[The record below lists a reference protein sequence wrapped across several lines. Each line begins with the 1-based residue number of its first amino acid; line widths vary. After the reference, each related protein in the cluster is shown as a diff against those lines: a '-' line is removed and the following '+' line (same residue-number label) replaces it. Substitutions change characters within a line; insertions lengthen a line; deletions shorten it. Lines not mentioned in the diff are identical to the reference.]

1 MSNVGSSSGHGG
13 RGGGLATNRLEALV
27 DGVFAVVMTLLVLD
41 ITVPSPTQPHAVAHL
56 LQNLLAL
63 KPMVL
68 SYALSFVIAGIYWV
82 GHHNQFAYIRRT
94 DRPLL
99 WINILFLM
107 CVAFIPFSA
116 ALLAAYP
123 GQRIA
128 VIIYGANLIVVGLV
142 LYLHWWYATRNH
154 RLVEADL
161 DPHVVRLAT
170 TRILMAPVIYM
181 GAIGLSFV
189 NTAVSIGIY
198 VLVPLL
204 YILPGRIDRHLLGV
218 GHHQPEASAPQD
230 AGVTRDSE
238 SATHG

>member
-1 MSNVGSSSGHGG
+1 MSSAGNSSGHGG

-56 LQNLLAL
+56 VRNLIAL
-63 KPMVL
+63 KPTVL

-116 ALLAAYP
+116 CTTTSPRRLRPRARAYLRIQGDAIAA
-123 GQRIA
+123 
-128 VIIYGANLIVVGLV
+128 GARSDG
-142 LYLHWWYATRNH
+142 ASMH
-154 RLVEADL
+154 RAKE
-161 DPHVVRLAT
+161 T
-170 TRILMAPVIYM
+170 
-181 GAIGLSFV
+181 
-189 NTAVSIGIY
+189 
-198 VLVPLL
+198 
-204 YILPGRIDRHLLGV
+204 
-218 GHHQPEASAPQD
+218 Q
-230 AGVTRDSE
+230 
-238 SATHG
+238 

>member
-1 MSNVGSSSGHGG
+1 MSSAGSSTGDAR
-13 RGGGLATNRLEALV
+13 RGVGLATNRLEALV

-41 ITVPSPTQPHAVAHL
+41 ITVPSPTQPHAVARL
-56 LQNLLAL
+56 LHNLLAL
-63 KPMVL
+63 KPTVL

-142 LYLHWWYATRNH
+142 LYLHWWYATRNYH
-154 RLVEADL
+154 LVDADL

-170 TRILMAPVIYM
+170 TRILMAPVIYVV
-181 GAIGLSFV
+181 AIGLSFV

-198 VLVPLL
+198 VLVPVL
-204 YILPGRIDRHLLGV
+204 YILPGHIDRHLLGL
-218 GHHQPEASAPQD
+218 GHHEPEAPVPQGT
-230 AGVTRDSE
+230 GVSEDS
-238 SATHG
+238 G

>member
-1 MSNVGSSSGHGG
+1 MSSAGSSSGHGA

-56 LQNLLAL
+56 LPNLLAL
-63 KPMVL
+63 KPTVL

-154 RLVEADL
+154 RLVDADL

-170 TRILMAPVIYM
+170 TRILMAPVIYVV
-181 GAIGLSFV
+181 AIGLSFV
-189 NTAVSIGIY
+189 NTTVSIGIY
-198 VLVPLL
+198 VLVPVL
-204 YILPGRIDRHLLGV
+204 YILPGRIDRHLLGL
-218 GHHQPEASAPQD
+218 GHREPKASRPQ
-230 AGVTRDSE
+230 GTGMSEDS
-238 SATHG
+238 G

>member
-1 MSNVGSSSGHGG
+1 MSSAGSSSGHGA

-56 LQNLLAL
+56 LPNLLAL
-63 KPMVL
+63 KPTVL

-142 LYLHWWYATRNH
+142 LYLQWWYATRNRH
-154 RLVEADL
+154 LVDADL

-170 TRILMAPVIYM
+170 TRILMAPVIYVV
-181 GAIGLSFV
+181 AIGLSFV

-198 VLVPLL
+198 VLVPVL
-204 YILPGRIDRHLLGV
+204 YILPGHIDRHLLGL
-218 GHHQPEASAPQD
+218 GHHEPEAPVPQGT
-230 AGVTRDSE
+230 GVSEDS
-238 SATHG
+238 G

>member
-1 MSNVGSSSGHGG
+1 MG
-13 RGGGLATNRLEALV
+13 TNRLEALV

-56 LQNLLAL
+56 VRNLMAL
-63 KPMVL
+63 KPTVL

-116 ALLAAYP
+116 ALLARYP
-123 GQRIA
+123 EQRVA
-128 VIIYGANLIVVGLV
+128 VIVYGANLIVVGLV

-154 RLVEADL
+154 RLVDADL

-170 TRILMAPVIYM
+170 TRILMAPVIYVA
-181 GAIGLSFV
+181 AIGLSFL

-198 VLVPLL
+198 ILVPML
-204 YILPGRIDRHLLGV
+204 YILPGHIDRHLLGLHDHAAE
-218 GHHQPEASAPQD
+218 GPQRHGT
-230 AGVTRDSE
+230 GVAEDSR
-238 SATHG
+238 

>member
-1 MSNVGSSSGHGG
+1 MSSAGKSSGRGA
-13 RGGGLATNRLEALV
+13 RGGLPTNRLEALV

-41 ITVPSPTQPHAVAHL
+41 ITVPSPTQPHAAAHL
-56 LQNLLAL
+56 LDNLLAL
-63 KPMVL
+63 KPTVL

-116 ALLAAYP
+116 ALLGAYP

-154 RLVEADL
+154 RLVDGEL
-161 DPHVVRLAT
+161 DSHVVRLAT
-170 TRILMAPVIYM
+170 TRILMAPVIYVV
-181 GAIGLSFV
+181 AIGLSFV

-198 VLVPLL
+198 VLVPVL
-204 YILPGRIDRHLLGV
+204 YILPGHIDRHLLGV
-218 GHHQPEASAPQD
+218 GHHDPAASVPHGTGVSED
-230 AGVTRDSE
+230 AG
-238 SATHG
+238 

>member
-1 MSNVGSSSGHGG
+1 MSSGGSSSGPGG
-13 RGGGLATNRLEALV
+13 RGVGLATNRLEALV

-56 LQNLLAL
+56 VRNLIAL
-63 KPMVL
+63 KPTVL

-142 LYLHWWYATRNH
+142 LYLHWWYATRNDH
-154 RLVEADL
+154 LVDGEL

-170 TRILMAPVIYM
+170 TRILMAPVIYVV
-181 GAIGLSFV
+181 AIGLSFV

-198 VLVPLL
+198 VLVPVL
-204 YILPGRIDRHLLGV
+204 YILPGHIDRHLLAL
-218 GHHQPEASAPQD
+218 GHHEPEASAPQG

-238 SATHG
+238 

>member
-1 MSNVGSSSGHGG
+1 M
-13 RGGGLATNRLEALV
+13 ATNRLEALV

-41 ITVPSPTQPHAVAHL
+41 IKVPSPARPNWWHELSTLQPTL
-56 LQNLLAL
+56 
-63 KPMVL
+63 L

-82 GHHNQFAYIRRT
+82 GHHNQFVYIRRA

-116 ALLAAYP
+116 ALLARYP
-123 GQRIA
+123 EQRVA
-128 VIIYGANLIVVGLV
+128 VIVYGANLIVIGLV

-154 RLVEADL
+154 RLVDADL

-170 TRILMAPVIYM
+170 TRILMAPAIYVA
-181 GAIGLSFV
+181 AIGLSFL

-198 VLVPLL
+198 VLVPVL
-204 YILPGRIDRHLLGV
+204 YILPGHIDRHLLGL
-218 GHHQPEASAPQD
+218 HHHEPDMSTPQD
-230 AGVTRDSE
+230 AGAGISKDS
-238 SATHG
+238 G

>member
-1 MSNVGSSSGHGG
+1 MSSAGSSTGDAR
-13 RGGGLATNRLEALV
+13 RGVGLATNRLEALV

-41 ITVPSPTQPHAVAHL
+41 IKVPHPANPADL
-56 LQNLLAL
+56 LQDLSKLRSTL
-63 KPMVL
+63 L

-94 DRPLL
+94 NRPLL

-142 LYLHWWYATRNH
+142 LYLHWWYATTNH
-154 RLVEADL
+154 RLVDADL

-170 TRILMAPVIYM
+170 TRILMAPVIYVV
-181 GAIGLSFV
+181 AIGLSFV
-189 NTAVSIGIY
+189 PSVGTALSIGIY
-198 VLVPLL
+198 VLVPML
-204 YILPGRIDRHLLGV
+204 YILPGHIDRHLLGL
-218 GHHQPEASAPQD
+218 HYHEPEASAPQD

-238 SATHG
+238 SI

>member
-1 MSNVGSSSGHGG
+1 MSSAGSSTGDAR
-13 RGGGLATNRLEALV
+13 RGVGLATNRLEALV

-41 ITVPSPTQPHAVAHL
+41 IKVPHPANPADL
-56 LQNLLAL
+56 LQDLSKLRSTL
-63 KPMVL
+63 L

-142 LYLHWWYATRNH
+142 LYLHWWYATRNYH
-154 RLVEADL
+154 LVDANL

-170 TRILMAPVIYM
+170 TRILMAPVIYLL
-181 GAIGLSFV
+181 AIGLSFV

-198 VLVPLL
+198 VLVPVL
-204 YILPGRIDRHLLGV
+204 YILPGHIDRHLLGL
-218 GHHQPEASAPQD
+218 GHHD
-230 AGVTRDSE
+230 
-238 SATHG
+238 

>member
-1 MSNVGSSSGHGG
+1 MSSAGNSSGHGG

-41 ITVPSPTQPHAVAHL
+41 ITVPSPTKPHAVANL
-56 LQNLLAL
+56 LSNLLAL
-63 KPMVL
+63 KPTLL

-128 VIIYGANLIVVGLV
+128 VIVYGANLIVVGLV
-142 LYLHWWYATRNH
+142 LYLHWWYATSNH
-154 RLVEADL
+154 RLVDVDL
-161 DPHVVRLAT
+161 DPHVMRLAT
-170 TRILMAPVIYM
+170 TRILMAPAIYVV
-181 GAIGLSFV
+181 AIGLSFV
-189 NTAVSIGIY
+189 PSVGTAVSIGIY
-198 VLVPLL
+198 VLVPVL
-204 YILPGRIDRHLLGV
+204 YILPGHIDRHLLGV
-218 GHHQPEASAPQD
+218 HHHEPEASAPRG
-230 AGVTRDSE
+230 AGVPEDS
-238 SATHG
+238 G

>member
-1 MSNVGSSSGHGG
+1 MSSAGSSTGDAR
-13 RGGGLATNRLEALV
+13 RGVGLATNRLEALV

-41 ITVPSPTQPHAVAHL
+41 IKVPHPANPADL
-56 LQNLLAL
+56 LQDLSKLRSTL
-63 KPMVL
+63 L
-68 SYALSFVIAGIYWV
+68 SYALSFVIAGVYWV

-94 DRPLL
+94 NRPLL

-142 LYLHWWYATRNH
+142 LYLHWWYATTSH
-154 RLVEADL
+154 RLVDADL

-170 TRILMAPVIYM
+170 TRILMAPVIYVV
-181 GAIGLSFV
+181 AIGLSFV
-189 NTAVSIGIY
+189 PSVGTALSISIY
-198 VLVPLL
+198 VLVPVL
-204 YILPGRIDRHLLGV
+204 YILPGHIDRHLLGL
-218 GHHQPEASAPQD
+218 HHHEPEASAPQD

-238 SATHG
+238 SI

>member
-1 MSNVGSSSGHGG
+1 MAGG
-13 RGGGLATNRLEALV
+13 GGGLATNRLEALV

-41 ITVPSPTQPHAVAHL
+41 IKVPPPTKPHAAV
-56 LQNLLAL
+56 NLLGDLLSLHATA
-63 KPMVL
+63 L

-128 VIIYGANLIVVGLV
+128 VIVYGANLIVVGLV
-142 LYLHWWYATRNH
+142 LYLHWWYATRNDH
-154 RLVEADL
+154 LVDGEL

-170 TRILMAPVIYM
+170 TRILMAPVIYVV
-181 GAIGLSFV
+181 AIGLSFV
-189 NTAVSIGIY
+189 NTTVSIGIY
-198 VLVPLL
+198 VLVPVL
-204 YILPGRIDRHLLGV
+204 YILPGRIDRHLLGL
-218 GHHQPEASAPQD
+218 GHHEPEAPVPQGT
-230 AGVTRDSE
+230 GVSE
-238 SATHG
+238 ESG

>member
-1 MSNVGSSSGHGG
+1 MSSAGSSTGDAR
-13 RGGGLATNRLEALV
+13 RGVGLATNRLEALV

-41 ITVPSPTQPHAVAHL
+41 IKVPHPANPADL
-56 LQNLLAL
+56 LQDLSKLRSTL
-63 KPMVL
+63 L

-94 DRPLL
+94 NRPLL

-142 LYLHWWYATRNH
+142 LYLHWWYATTNH
-154 RLVEADL
+154 RLVDADL

-170 TRILMAPVIYM
+170 TRILMAPVIYVV
-181 GAIGLSFV
+181 AIGLSFV
-189 NTAVSIGIY
+189 PSVGTALSISIY
-198 VLVPLL
+198 VLVPVL
-204 YILPGRIDRHLLGV
+204 YILPGHIDRHLLGL
-218 GHHQPEASAPQD
+218 HHHEPEASAPQD

-238 SATHG
+238 SI